1 MPSKQRPSALALV
14 ALLLAMSM
22 SPYAVS
28 GQVNPTEDVT
38 CCNSTNFNLYL
49 MGEAGDG
56 TLTPFDE
63 NLESAESDSQST
75 LATPSFSETNIGTWG
90 VVWGTEGDYQNS
102 TWEFSIPYE
111 VESAVGVTINSTLEI
126 RIGGSFYDGDA
137 GFDPYF
143 TGSGMLQISVEV
155 GSGHVNDGDLVELTL
170 TVRSLLFA
178 QPEDDAGIRFLW
190 GSEANDAHIS
200 VRFPLVDIEM
210 KDASVLGRLI
220 YFPIVLKSGFDDRMW
235 TGSTG
240 GISVQSAEVS
250 QMPIATGVEGGVEVT
265 FVWEVPENSEGGNIR
280 VDFQLKPQ
288 SGLQIDTTRTHD
300 IVIGEDT
307 GSTGWYPANEPLR
320 TGGSSLDLEIEARWD
335 GYIVDREVMIKFDGS
350 MSQWMRW
357 GLDNIGNQSL
367 SSNSWWRN
375 LNSYA
380 DSVPSADKHNGRVDD
395 SELLAL
401 QGHLTGSATNLRSFM
416 ANGLSLEIEA
426 ILGVNPIELGPTEI
440 TIDIGGTR
448 AFSADA
454 VTIFIDTSYSYDS
467 MEAERQVLVETF
479 VRSSTD
485 DYWTGIELT
494 AELRSTLLEDLGAVA
509 ADDIEYK
516 HRRWIILEMLTIDE
530 PELDPELD
538 FRVEFQPSGFALYSV
553 LYGAMMSVLF
563 LSVGIGMAMML
574 TKRRSSVP
582 AVVTVIALGCLS
594 LVIYV
599 LGMPMPI
606 VFGVSISSI
615 LLVLPVALVSPK
627 TETIQRIGRGRGGP
641 HIDCP
646 ACSTRVPIESDVRP
660 LRVECPSCKS
670 MLRVEE

>member
-1 MPSKQRPSALALV
+1 MPSKQRPSVLALV

-38 CCNSTNFNLYL
+38 CCNSTDFNLYL
-49 MGEAGDG
+49 MGEDGDG

-63 NLESAESDSQST
+63 DLEGTESDSQST

-126 RIGGSFYDGDA
+126 RIGGSFYDGD
-137 GFDPYF
+137 GGVDPYL
-143 TGSGMLQISVEV
+143 TGSGMLQISVEI
-155 GSGHVNDGDLVELTL
+155 GSGHVNDGDLLELSL

-178 QPEDDAGIRFLW
+178 QPGDDAGIRFLW
-190 GSEANDAHIS
+190 GSEANNAHIS

-265 FVWEVPENSEGGNIR
+265 FVWEIPENSEGGNIR

-307 GSTGWYPANEPLR
+307 GGTGWYPANEPLR
-320 TGGSSLDLEIEARWD
+320 TGGSSLDLEIEAKWD
-335 GYIVDREVMIKFDGS
+335 GYLVDREVMIKFDGS

-440 TIDIGGTR
+440 TIDMGGTR

-516 HRRWIILEMLTIDE
+516 HRRWIILEMLTVDE

-563 LSVGIGMAMML
+563 LSVGIGFAMAL

-582 AVVTVIALGCLS
+582 AVVTVVALGCLA

-615 LLVLPVALVSPK
+615 LLVFPVALVSPK
-627 TETIQRIGRGRGGP
+627 TETIQRISRRSSGP

-646 ACSTRVPIESDVRP
+646 ACSTRVLVESDVRP

>member
-14 ALLLAMSM
+14 TLLLAMSM

-38 CCNSTNFNLYL
+38 CCNSTDFNLYL

-90 VVWGTEGDYQNS
+90 VVWGTEGGYQNS

-126 RIGGSFYDGDA
+126 RIGGSFYDGD
-137 GFDPYF
+137 GGVDPYL
-143 TGSGMLQISVEV
+143 TGSGMLQISVEI
-155 GSGHVNDGDLVELTL
+155 GSGHVNDGDLLELSL

-178 QPEDDAGIRFLW
+178 QPGDDAGIRFLW

-210 KDASVLGRLI
+210 KDASVLGRLV

-307 GSTGWYPANEPLR
+307 GGTGWYPANEPLR
-320 TGGSSLDLEIEARWD
+320 TGGSSLDLEIEAKWD
-335 GYIVDREVMIKFDGS
+335 GYVVDREVMIKFDGS

-440 TIDIGGTR
+440 TIDMGGTR

-516 HRRWIILEMLTIDE
+516 HRRWIILEMLTVDE

-563 LSVGIGMAMML
+563 LSVGIGFAMSL

-582 AVVTVIALGCLS
+582 AVVTVVALGCLA

-615 LLVLPVALVSPK
+615 LLVFPVALVSPK
-627 TETIQRIGRGRGGP
+627 TETIQRIGRRSSGP

-646 ACSTRVPIESDVRP
+646 VCSTRVLVESDVRP

>member
-1 MPSKQRPSALALV
+1 MPSKRRPSALALV
-14 ALLLAMSM
+14 TLLLAMSM

-38 CCNSTNFNLYL
+38 CCNSTDFNLYL

-90 VVWGTEGDYQNS
+90 VVWGTEGAYQNS

-126 RIGGSFYDGDA
+126 RIGGSFYDGD
-137 GFDPYF
+137 GGVDPYL
-143 TGSGMLQISVEV
+143 TGSGMLQISVEI
-155 GSGHVNDGDLVELTL
+155 GSGHVNDGDLLELSL

-178 QPEDDAGIRFLW
+178 QPGDDAGIRFLW

-210 KDASVLGRLI
+210 KDASVLGRLV

-250 QMPIATGVEGGVEVT
+250 QMPIATGVEEGVEVT

-307 GSTGWYPANEPLR
+307 GGTGWYPANEPLR
-320 TGGSSLDLEIEARWD
+320 TGGSSLDLEIEAKWD
-335 GYIVDREVMIKFDGS
+335 GYVVDREVMIKFDGS

-380 DSVPSADKHNGRVDD
+380 DSVPSADKHNGRVDN

-440 TIDIGGTR
+440 TIDMGGTR

-516 HRRWIILEMLTIDE
+516 HRRWIILEMLTVDE

-563 LSVGIGMAMML
+563 LSVGIGFAMSL

-582 AVVTVIALGCLS
+582 AVVTVVALGCLA

-615 LLVLPVALVSPK
+615 LLVFPVALVSPK
-627 TETIQRIGRGRGGP
+627 TETIQRIGRRSSGP

-646 ACSTRVPIESDVRP
+646 VCSTRVLVESDVRP

>member
-14 ALLLAMSM
+14 TLLLAMSM

-38 CCNSTNFNLYL
+38 CCNSTDFNLYL

-63 NLESAESDSQST
+63 NLASAESDSQST

-126 RIGGSFYDGDA
+126 RIGGSFYDGD
-137 GFDPYF
+137 GGVDPYL
-143 TGSGMLQISVEV
+143 TGSGMLQISVEI
-155 GSGHVNDGDLVELTL
+155 GSGHVNDGDLLELSL

-178 QPEDDAGIRFLW
+178 QPGDDAGIRFLW

-210 KDASVLGRLI
+210 KDASVLGRLV

-307 GSTGWYPANEPLR
+307 GGTGWYPANEPLR
-320 TGGSSLDLEIEARWD
+320 TGGSSLDLEIEAKWD
-335 GYIVDREVMIKFDGS
+335 GYVVDREVMIKFDGS

-440 TIDIGGTR
+440 TIDMGGTR

-467 MEAERQVLVETF
+467 MEAERQVIVETF

-516 HRRWIILEMLTIDE
+516 HRRWIILEMLTVDD

-563 LSVGIGMAMML
+563 LSVGIGFAMSL

-582 AVVTVIALGCLS
+582 AVVTVVALGCLA

-615 LLVLPVALVSPK
+615 LLVFPVALVSPK
-627 TETIQRIGRGRGGP
+627 TETIQRIGRRSSGP

-646 ACSTRVPIESDVRP
+646 VCSTRVLVESDVRP

>member
-1 MPSKQRPSALALV
+1 MPSKRRPSALALV

-28 GQVNPTEDVT
+28 GQEDVT
-38 CCNSTNFNLYL
+38 CCNSTDFNLYL

-63 NLESAESDSQST
+63 DLESDESDSQST

-126 RIGGSFYDGDA
+126 RIGGSFYDGD
-137 GFDPYF
+137 GGVDPYL

-155 GSGHVNDGDLVELTL
+155 GSGHVNDGDLLELTL

-178 QPEDDAGIRFLW
+178 QPGDDAGIRFLW
-190 GSEANDAHIS
+190 GSEANDARIS

-210 KDASVLGRLI
+210 KEASVLGRLV

-235 TGSTG
+235 TGSSG
-240 GISVQSAEVS
+240 GISVQNAEVS

-265 FVWEVPENSEGGNIR
+265 FVWEVPDNSEGGNIR

-288 SGLQIDTTRTHD
+288 GGLQIDTTRTHD

-307 GSTGWYPANEPLR
+307 GGTGWYPANEPLR
-320 TGGSSLDLEIEARWD
+320 TGGSSLDLEIEAKWD
-335 GYIVDREVMIKFDGS
+335 GYVVDREVMIKFDGS

-440 TIDIGGTR
+440 TIDMGGTR

-516 HRRWIILEMLTIDE
+516 HRRWIILEVLTVEE

-563 LSVGIGMAMML
+563 LSVGIGFSMAL

-582 AVVTVIALGCLS
+582 AVVTVVALGCLA

-615 LLVLPVALVSPK
+615 MLVFPVALVSPK
-627 TETIQRIGRGRGGP
+627 TETIQRIGRRSTGP

-660 LRVECPSCKS
+660 LRIECPSCKS

>member
-1 MPSKQRPSALALV
+1 MPSKRRPSALALV
-14 ALLLAMSM
+14 TLLLAMSM

-38 CCNSTNFNLYL
+38 CCNSTDFNLYL
-49 MGEAGDG
+49 MGESGDG

-126 RIGGSFYDGDA
+126 RIGGSFYDGD
-137 GFDPYF
+137 GGVDPYL
-143 TGSGMLQISVEV
+143 TGSGMLQISVEI
-155 GSGHVNDGDLVELTL
+155 GSGHVNDGDLLELSL

-178 QPEDDAGIRFLW
+178 QPGDDAGIRFLW

-210 KDASVLGRLI
+210 KDASVLGRLV

-240 GISVQSAEVS
+240 GISIQSAEVS

-307 GSTGWYPANEPLR
+307 GGTGWYPANEPLR
-320 TGGSSLDLEIEARWD
+320 TGGSSLDLEIEAKWD
-335 GYIVDREVMIKFDGS
+335 GYVVDREVMIKFDGS

-380 DSVPSADKHNGRVDD
+380 DSVPSADKHNGRVDN

-440 TIDIGGTR
+440 TIDMGGTR

-516 HRRWIILEMLTIDE
+516 HRRWIILEMLTVDE

-563 LSVGIGMAMML
+563 LSVGIGFAMSL

-582 AVVTVIALGCLS
+582 AVVTVVALGCLA

-615 LLVLPVALVSPK
+615 LLVFPVALVSPK
-627 TETIQRIGRGRGGP
+627 TETIQRIGRRSSGP

-646 ACSTRVPIESDVRP
+646 VCSTRVLVESDVRP

>member
-14 ALLLAMSM
+14 ALLLVMSM

-28 GQVNPTEDVT
+28 GQMNPTEDVT

-56 TLTPFDE
+56 TLTPFDK
-63 NLESAESDSQST
+63 NLESDESDSQST

-137 GFDPYF
+137 GFDPYL

-178 QPEDDAGIRFLW
+178 QPGDDAGIRFLW

-250 QMPIATGVEGGVEVT
+250 QMPIATGVEEGVEVT

-307 GSTGWYPANEPLR
+307 GGTGWYPANEPLR
-320 TGGSSLDLEIEARWD
+320 TGGSSLDLEIEAQWD
-335 GYIVDREVMIKFDGS
+335 GYVVDREVMIKFDGS

-440 TIDIGGTR
+440 TIDMGGTR

>member
-1 MPSKQRPSALALV
+1 MPSKRHPSALALV

-28 GQVNPTEDVT
+28 GQEDVT
-38 CCNSTNFNLYL
+38 CCNSTDFNLYL

-63 NLESAESDSQST
+63 DLESDESDSQST

-111 VESAVGVTINSTLEI
+111 VEGAVGVTINSTLEI
-126 RIGGSFYDGDA
+126 RIGGSFYDGD
-137 GFDPYF
+137 GGVDPYL
-143 TGSGMLQISVEV
+143 TGSGMLQVSVEV
-155 GSGHVNDGDLVELTL
+155 GSGHVNDGDLLELTL

-178 QPEDDAGIRFLW
+178 QPGDDAGIRFLW
-190 GSEANDAHIS
+190 GSGANDAHIS

-210 KDASVLGRLI
+210 KEASVLGRLV

-265 FVWEVPENSEGGNIR
+265 FVWEVPDNSEGGNIR

-288 SGLQIDTTRTHD
+288 GGLQIDTTRTHD

-307 GSTGWYPANEPLR
+307 GGTGWYPANEPLR
-320 TGGSSLDLEIEARWD
+320 TGGSSLDLEIEAKWD
-335 GYIVDREVMIKFDGS
+335 GYVVEREVMIKFDGS

-440 TIDIGGTR
+440 TIDMGGTR

-467 MEAERQVLVETF
+467 EEAERQVLVETF

-516 HRRWIILEMLTIDE
+516 HRRWIILEVLTVEE
-530 PELDPELD
+530 PELDPGLD

-563 LSVGIGMAMML
+563 LSVGIGFSMAL
-574 TKRRSSVP
+574 TKRRSSIP
-582 AVVTVIALGCLS
+582 AVVTVVALGCLA

-615 LLVLPVALVSPK
+615 MLVFPVALVSPK
-627 TETIQRIGRGRGGP
+627 TETIQRIGRRSTGP